1 MATYL
6 MHYLR
11 KNYVVKFLVS

>member
-11 KNYVVKFLVS
+11 KNYVVKLLVS